1 MFNEPFQEPTQSSFN
16 YEIDV
21 PGYSHK
27 TFIFSV
33 YTRLNQFERHFEL
46 ISAKYKNMAL
56 TWLLAIYAA
65 IGFLFSNETE
75 TLIFDH
81 LAAVSSIC
89 FIGIIGITLIWHLD
103 MNVYH
108 RFWSALFIEEVLMEE
123 KNPFL
128 LRSKKISLLIDDS
141 RERFLSQGFL
151 YITANILLA
160 LTMSVSLMNI
170 FKDNSFV
177 LFYVM
182 CFLLFIFVSVI
193 TFLFLYIGKRFQK
206 NISVLLEQR
215 RQESSEATKKH

>member
-1 MFNEPFQEPTQSSFN
+1 
-16 YEIDV
+16 
-21 PGYSHK
+21 
-27 TFIFSV
+27 
-33 YTRLNQFERHFEL
+33 
-46 ISAKYKNMAL
+46 MAL